1 MGTLGS
7 AAAVLD
13 EEEEEEEEKKRGAE
27 RLPPLLEDEEN
38 VSLADILCLREGG
51 LSEQELWAVCVECVC
66 SLQSIGLSPLF
77 HTLCVTP
84 DTLAFN
90 AHGNVCFMEQLNDDP
105 DGCFVPPEFD
115 KTGSTFEG
123 HMFSL
128 GSTLWAALDSV
139 SEAELQVEL
148 SEESRCLLKQM
159 QREKPEDRP
168 PIQDLVSQAEAVLGD
183 VSSAVICRKL
193 SSIGRRVLSIES
205 IAALQDG
212 WEKSSFQFLDLRASR
227 SNSMEHPAGDRT
239 MKRNY
244 SSDSYDGEELLL
256 RRRGLV
262 WSGGSAELSPDSRS
276 QNSSPVHRRSQER
289 RPGRA
294 RRALNRSCSVPDSN
308 NPPALSPPSHTPI
321 SMMMADLSEI
331 TEEEGWSGSL
341 RRTKPRDSD
350 SEGACETDQTEAA
363 GARSPPSS
371 EHGDTEVHSSNI
383 VNKSVLCLKEESQNQ
398 WISLRDLLSLSS
410 QPFSVSELW
419 ALCFTCLSTLQTY
432 IDLPDYLC
440 LDSVY
445 VGCEGEML
453 FLRPKNSASCDAFF
467 LAPEFQEHGI
477 VTEKACVYGVAAV
490 LWATAKFH
498 LSPDQKLAMPRKL
511 KRLLLEMA
519 KRTPIERPS
528 IEMAKKSCRDFLSRQ
543 GTNAESVWTQIIIRV
558 HQAFDG
564 NRDTEEWSS
573 PECAE
578 NPSDPHLGEVK
589 TGFVPLSSEG
599 RLEPVAGPV
608 PHHYPE
614 SSTSVR
620 LPEAFTSPATHFS
633 PIILTHHPQSELG
646 RSDEDITDERIL
658 RAPDEQEES
667 AAEDD
672 GTGGVFSASYSSSSS
687 CKTLVNSSPP
697 ATLQITNPETDDQP
711 NFPVLS
717 CANGICNNFLL
728 QQDPQTGRLTLLP
741 VQITVLQPI
750 TGSEPVKLSE
760 DSVRPESVCV
770 TPRDSSVSPE
780 SPVADIRVQPN
791 AAPRCMNPS
800 SCSPQR
806 CSSLEHVMEL
816 LTEEFALDG
825 VKDLAMGKY
834 IISLKSLQFE
844 TFCRAIT
851 EKFSDV
857 HWDQKQLCDLHR
869 LIKQH
874 SSGSLHALSSDSV
887 SDEQSSSEA
896 VKRAAAS
903 LQITRQSLT
912 GEENAHPDHNANLWP
927 SDRPATEENQLN
939 QIMKEPECKP
949 NELKYRETA
958 DGRNLEQ
965 TGSETRT
972 ACWRRDTQEMTSE
985 DDNKELSELMQC
997 GAPPDG
1003 GAGECVCDA
1012 EALEDSGGA
1021 RITPDSSELD
1031 MDDCDSLIS
1040 ERMLSVC
1047 SGPQRAPCGSW
1058 ALALYGDQ
1066 CFSPDVLEYTQKLS
1080 SHSQAPTLED
1090 KSQDPHFMQPEFLQ
1104 ELHQQLIIES
1114 RNLKKSRTFY
1124 HKLIQQERKNKGS
1137 DMKVMVS
1144 KVKQQFDELRAKVE
1158 FLQSVKKYLQV
1169 LSVDQWGLELSL
1181 LPSLVVC
1188 GDAPLELQHSDDPAL
1203 LHFLCE
1209 QRRGKGCPLVAATAR
1224 GLMAYLYARNAHAD
1238 GFVQQFF
1245 YTYRYFC
1252 TPEELLRFLMDKLNS
1267 SLGANEDPSSD
1278 TAKVYQRT
1286 LDLLHFWIEDAQLV
1300 DFSSSSSLLQTLD
1313 AFLTAE
1319 VAPVESR
1326 GAGLLATLQA
1336 SPMKRRIC
1344 VPSCALDASIS
1355 SPEDEEKLSVNSSI
1369 EDAARKSFQWRVS
1382 RVVEPQT
1389 VQCKE
1394 KVFSIAAALPRPCY
1408 TSLMN
1413 NSSLRSDERRPFS
1426 QSEHTPLHIAQQ
1438 LTLLEQEIFHD
1449 CHPVHFLNSRAHG
1462 VTENS
1467 GNISRCVSPSSSPL
1481 EGSGLLVSE
1490 VSGPWGPLQRLL
1502 THAHCVSNWV
1512 SAELVTCDSVKAQAA
1527 LLARFLS
1534 IGKFCYETRNFSTA
1548 LQILSGLEN
1557 VIVRQLPAWKQLSLK
1572 MCETLEELR
1581 AVQVFL
1587 KSDNLCLMEGEK
1599 DRRRPTLP
1607 DALILAIHIQQLEI
1621 GAFTVTSGAYKWP
1634 KLRNIARVVSQIQA
1648 FQERLYSYPPD
1659 LELQAYLR
1667 GRLARFGRSDIS
1679 LLASDNHI
1687 NFSQMPAAR
1696 RIHDTLR
1703 RVKASFQ

>member
-1 MGTLGS
+1 IYFINQGCIKLIKS
-7 AAAVLD
+7 D
-13 EEEEEEEEKKRGAE
+13 RK
-27 RLPPLLEDEEN
+27 DIYNEN

-90 AHGNVCFMEQLNDDP
+90 THGNVCFMEQLNDDP

-168 PIQDLVSQAEAVLGD
+168 RLQDIVSQAEAVLGD
-183 VSSAVICRKL
+183 VSPAVICRKL
-193 SSIGRRVLSIES
+193 SAIGRRVLSIES
-205 IAALQDG
+205 VAALQG
-212 WEKSSFQFLDLRASR
+212 VSSQLSR
-227 SNSMEHPAGDRT
+227 NAAHLMHCEGITR
-239 MKRNY
+239 
-244 SSDSYDGEELLL
+244 
-256 RRRGLV
+256 V
-262 WSGGSAELSPDSRS
+262 WSGPE
-276 QNSSPVHRRSQER
+276 V
-289 RPGRA
+289 RP
-294 RRALNRSCSVPDSN
+294 SF
-308 NPPALSPPSHTPI
+308 
-321 SMMMADLSEI
+321 
-331 TEEEGWSGSL
+331 
-341 RRTKPRDSD
+341 RRT
-350 SEGACETDQTEAA
+350 A
-363 GARSPPSS
+363 GLR
-371 EHGDTEVHSSNI
+371 T
-383 VNKSVLCLKEESQNQ
+383 
-398 WISLRDLLSLSS
+398 WISLRELLSLSA

-419 ALCFTCLSTLQTY
+419 ALCYMCLSTLQTY

-490 LWATAKFH
+490 LWATAKFN
-498 LSPDQKLAMPRKL
+498 LSPNQKLAMPRKL

-528 IEMAKKSCRDFLSRQ
+528 IEMAKKVRASTLLCFNCMLPIYYCLSHVFGVNLQ
-543 GTNAESVWTQIIIRV
+543 VCLCLLIS
-558 HQAFDG
+558 
-564 NRDTEEWSS
+564 
-573 PECAE
+573 
-578 NPSDPHLGEVK
+578 
-589 TGFVPLSSEG
+589 GFVPLASEG

-633 PIILTHHPQSELG
+633 PIILTHHPQS
-646 RSDEDITDERIL
+646 D
-658 RAPDEQEES
+658 

-672 GTGGVFSASYSSSSS
+672 GTSGVFSASYSSSSS
-687 CKTLVNSSPP
+687 SKTLVNSSPP
-697 ATLQITNPETDDQP
+697 ATLQITNQETDNQP
-711 NFPVLS
+711 NVPALS
-717 CANGICNNFLL
+717 CVNGICNNFLL

-741 VQITVLQPI
+741 VQIAVLQPI
-750 TGSEPVKLSE
+750 TGTDHFSSESPNKKPPKPSE
-760 DSVRPESVCV
+760 DSVRIESVCV
-770 TPRDSSVSPE
+770 THRDSTVSPE

-791 AAPRCMNPS
+791 SAPHCMNL
-800 SCSPQR
+800 SCSHSRQR
-806 CSSLEHVMEL
+806 GLCLQHVTEL
-816 LTEEFALDG
+816 LREEFAFDG
-825 VKDLAMGKY
+825 HLENGVQDLAMGKY
-834 IISLKSLQFE
+834 IFSLKTLQFE

-851 EKFSDV
+851 EKFSDL
-857 HWDQKQLCDLHR
+857 HWDQKLLCDLHR
-869 LIKQH
+869 LINQH
-874 SSGSLHALSSDSV
+874 SFCEHLSLSV
-887 SDEQSSSEA
+887 IELNEQ
-896 VKRAAAS
+896 
-903 LQITRQSLT
+903 
-912 GEENAHPDHNANLWP
+912 
-927 SDRPATEENQLN
+927 
-939 QIMKEPECKP
+939 M
-949 NELKYRETA
+949 EL
-958 DGRNLEQ
+958 
-965 TGSETRT
+965 
-972 ACWRRDTQEMTSE
+972 
-985 DDNKELSELMQC
+985 QC

-1031 MDDCDSLIS
+1031 MEDCDSLIS

-1047 SGPQRAPCGSW
+1047 SDPQRAPRGSSW
-1058 ALALYGDQ
+1058 ALALYGDE
-1066 CFSPDVLEYTQKLS
+1066 CFSPDVLEYAQKLS
-1080 SHSQAPTLED
+1080 SHSESPTLED
-1090 KSQDPHFMQPEFLQ
+1090 KSQ

-1114 RNLKKSRTFY
+1114 RNLKKTRTFY

-1169 LSVDQWGLELSL
+1169 LSVDQWGLALSL
-1181 LPSLVVC
+1181 LPSLAAC
-1188 GDAPLELQHSDDPAL
+1188 GAAPLELQHSEDPTL

-1224 GLMAYLYARNAHAD
+1224 GLIAYLNAHAE

-1252 TPEELLRFLMDKLNS
+1252 TPEELLQFLMDKFNS
-1267 SLGANEDPSSD
+1267 TLGANEDPSSD
-1278 TAKVYQRT
+1278 KAKVYQRT

-1313 AFLTAE
+1313 AFLT
-1319 VAPVESR
+1319 VAPVDSR

-1336 SPMKRRIC
+1336 SPRMRRVC
-1344 VPSCALDASIS
+1344 VPSCAFDASIS
-1355 SPEDEEKLSVNSSI
+1355 SPEDEEKLSVNSCRRSSI

-1408 TSLMN
+1408 TLYEGRITVSCMFTSHSL
-1413 NSSLRSDERRPFS
+1413 
-1426 QSEHTPLHIAQQ
+1426 
-1438 LTLLEQEIFHD
+1438 LLLQEIFHD

-1467 GNISRCVSPSSSPL
+1467 GNISRCASPASSPL
-1481 EGSGLLVSE
+1481 EGSGLLVSD
-1490 VSGPWGPLQRLL
+1490 VSGPRGPLQRLL
-1502 THAHCVSNWV
+1502 THADCVTNWV
-1512 SAELVTCDSVKAQAA
+1512 SAELVTCDSVKAQTA
-1527 LLARFLS
+1527 LLARFLAV
-1534 IGKFCYETRNFSTA
+1534 GKYCYETRNFATA
-1548 LQILSGLEN
+1548 MQILSGLEN

-1572 MCETLEELR
+1572 VCEALEELR

-1607 DALILAIHIQQLEI
+1607 DALILALHIQQLEI
-1621 GAFTVTSGAYKWP
+1621 GAFTMTSGAYKWP
-1634 KLRNIARVVSQIQA
+1634 KLRNIARVVSQIHA
-1648 FQERLYSYPPD
+1648 FQERLYPYPPD
-1659 LELQAYLR
+1659 PELQAYLR
-1667 GRLARFGRSDIS
+1667 GRLARFGRCDIP

>member
-1 MGTLGS
+1 MGTFGS
-7 AAAVLD
+7 AAVGLD
-13 EEEEEEEEKKRGAE
+13 EEEEEEKKRREVE

-38 VSLADILCLREGG
+38 VSLADILCLRDGG

-90 AHGNVCFMEQLNDDP
+90 THGNVCFMEQLNDDP

-115 KTGSTFEG
+115 KTGNTFEG

-128 GSTLWAALDSV
+128 GSTLWAALDYV

-168 PIQDLVSQAEAVLGD
+168 RLQDILSQAEAVLGD
-183 VSSAVICRKL
+183 VSPAVICRKL
-193 SSIGRRVLSIES
+193 SAIGRRVLSIES
-205 IAALQDG
+205 LAALQDG
-212 WEKSSFQFLDLRASR
+212 WEKSNFQFLDLKASR
-227 SNSMEHPAGDRT
+227 SNSTENPAGDRT
-239 MKRNY
+239 MMRNC

-256 RRRGLV
+256 KCRGLV
-262 WSGGSAELSPDSRS
+262 WSGGSAEPSPDSRS
-276 QNSSPVHRRSQER
+276 QNSSPEHRRSQER

-308 NPPALSPPSHTPI
+308 NPPALCPPSHAPI
-321 SMMMADLSEI
+321 SMMMTDLSEI
-331 TEEEGWSGSL
+331 TEEESWSGTL
-341 RRTKPRDSD
+341 RRPKPRGSD
-350 SEGACETDQTEAA
+350 SEGEEEPDACETDHTEAA
-363 GARSPPSS
+363 DARSPASS
-371 EHGDTEVHSSNI
+371 EDGGTQTDAEVHSSNL
-383 VNKSVLCLKEESQNQ
+383 VNKTVLCLNEESQNQ
-398 WISLRDLLSLSS
+398 WISLRELLSCSA
-410 QPFSVSELW
+410 QPFSVNELW
-419 ALCFTCLSTLQTY
+419 ALCYTCLSTLQTY

-490 LWATAKFH
+490 LWATAKFN
-498 LSPDQKLAMPRKL
+498 LSPNQKLAMPRKL

-528 IEMAKKSCRDFLSRQ
+528 IEMAKKSCRDYLSRQ
-543 GTNAESVWTQIIIRV
+543 GTNAESVWTQIISRV

-564 NRDTEEWSS
+564 NRDTEDWSS

-589 TGFVPLSSEG
+589 TGFVPLASEG

-633 PIILTHHPQSELG
+633 PIILTHHPQSELIVSG
-646 RSDEDITDERIL
+646 RSVEDIVKETIL
-658 RAPDEQEES
+658 REPDEQEES

-672 GTGGVFSASYSSSSS
+672 VFSAGYSSSSS
-687 CKTLVNSSPP
+687 CKTLVNSSPSE
-697 ATLQITNPETDDQP
+697 TLQITNQEKDDQP
-711 NFPVLS
+711 NFPALS

-728 QQDPQTGRLTLLP
+728 QQDPQTGCLTLLP

-750 TGSEPVKLSE
+750 TGADHFSSEPLNKKPPKPSE
-760 DSVRPESVCV
+760 DSMRNESVCV
-770 TPRDSSVSPE
+770 TRRDSAVSPE
-780 SPVADIRVQPN
+780 SPVADITVQPH
-791 AAPRCMNPS
+791 CMNLS
-800 SCSPQR
+800 SPQR
-806 CSSLEHVMEL
+806 CLCLQHVIEL
-816 LTEEFALDG
+816 LREQFAFDG
-825 VKDLAMGKY
+825 YLENGVQDLAMGKY
-834 IISLKSLQFE
+834 IFSLKTLQFE
-844 TFCRAIT
+844 SFCRAIT
-851 EKFSDV
+851 EKFSDLF
-857 HWDQKQLCDLHR
+857 WDQKLLCDLHR
-869 LIKQH
+869 LINQNSCRH
-874 SSGSLHALSSDSV
+874 V
-887 SDEQSSSEA
+887 SDEQPSSEA

-903 LQITRQSLT
+903 VQSARQCLSS
-912 GEENAHPDHNANLWP
+912 EENAHLDHNANLWP
-927 SDRPATEENQLN
+927 SDRPAPEDNQLN
-939 QIMKEPECKP
+939 EIKREP
-949 NELKYRETA
+949 LKYRETA
-958 DGRNLEQ
+958 DGQNLEH

-972 ACWRRDTQEMTSE
+972 ACWRRDAQEVTSE
-985 DDNKELSELMQC
+985 DDTKELNELMDLQS
-997 GAPPDG
+997 GVPPDG
-1003 GAGECVCDA
+1003 GVCDA
-1012 EALEDSGGA
+1012 EALEDGGGA
-1021 RITPDSSELD
+1021 RLTPDPSELD

-1040 ERMLSVC
+1040 ERTLSVC
-1047 SGPQRAPCGSW
+1047 SDPQRAPRGSSW
-1058 ALALYGDQ
+1058 ALALYGDD

-1080 SHSQAPTLED
+1080 SHSESPTLED
-1090 KSQDPHFMQPEFLQ
+1090 KSQ

-1114 RNLKKSRTFY
+1114 RNLKKTRTFY
-1124 HKLIQQERKNKGS
+1124 HKLIEQERKNKGS

-1158 FLQSVKKYLQV
+1158 FLQTVKKYLQV
-1169 LSVDQWGLELSL
+1169 LSVDQWGLALSL
-1181 LPSLVVC
+1181 LPSLAAC
-1188 GDAPLELQHSDDPAL
+1188 GAAPLELQHSDDPAL

-1209 QRRGKGCPLVAATAR
+1209 QRRGKGCPLVTATAR
-1224 GLMAYLYARNAHAD
+1224 GLMAYLYARNAHAE

-1252 TPEELLRFLMDKLNS
+1252 TSEELLWFLMDKFNS
-1267 SLGANEDPSSD
+1267 TMGANEDPSSD
-1278 TAKVYQRT
+1278 RAKVYQRT

-1300 DFSSSSSLLQTLD
+1300 DFSSSSSLLQTLHT
-1313 AFLTAE
+1313 FLTAE
-1319 VAPVESR
+1319 VAPVDSR
-1326 GAGLLATLQA
+1326 GAGLLATLQS
-1336 SPMKRRIC
+1336 SPRKRRVC
-1344 VPSCALDASIS
+1344 VPSCVFDTSI
-1355 SPEDEEKLSVNSSI
+1355 EEKLSVNSSCRRSSI
-1369 EDAARKSFQWRVS
+1369 EDAARKWRVL
-1382 RVVEPQT
+1382 RVLEPQT
-1389 VQCKE
+1389 VQSKE
-1394 KVFSIAAALPRPCY
+1394 KGFSIAAALPRPCY
-1408 TSLMN
+1408 ASLMSS
-1413 NSSLRSDERRPFS
+1413 SSLRSEERRPFS
-1426 QSEHTPLHIAQQ
+1426 QSEHTPLHITQQ

-1467 GNISRCVSPSSSPL
+1467 GNISRD
-1481 EGSGLLVSE
+1481 
-1490 VSGPWGPLQRLL
+1490 VSGPRGPLQRLL
-1502 THAHCVSNWV
+1502 THADCVANWV
-1512 SAELVTCDSVKAQAA
+1512 SAELVVCDSVKAQAA
-1527 LLARFLS
+1527 LLARFLAV
-1534 IGKFCYETRNFSTA
+1534 GKFCYETRNFATA

-1572 MCETLEELR
+1572 VCEALEELR
-1581 AVQVFL
+1581 ALQVFL

-1599 DRRRPTLP
+1599 SRRRPTLP
-1607 DALILAIHIQQLEI
+1607 DAHILAMHIQQLEI
-1621 GAFTVTSGAYKWP
+1621 GAFTMTSGVYKWP
-1634 KLRNIARVVSQIQA
+1634 KLRNIARVVSQIHA
-1648 FQERLYSYPPD
+1648 FQEHLYSYPPD

-1667 GRLARFGRSDIS
+1667 ERLARFGRCDIP
-1679 LLASDNHI
+1679 LLASDNNT
-1687 NFSQMPAAR
+1687 NFIQTPAAR

>member
-1 MGTLGS
+1 MCS
-7 AAAVLD
+7 H
-13 EEEEEEEEKKRGAE
+13 
-27 RLPPLLEDEEN
+27 PQEN

-90 AHGNVCFMEQLNDDP
+90 THGNVCFMEQLNDDP

-168 PIQDLVSQAEAVLGD
+168 RLQDIVSQAEAVLGD
-183 VSSAVICRKL
+183 VSPAVICRKL
-193 SSIGRRVLSIES
+193 SAIGRRVLSIES
-205 IAALQDG
+205 VAALQG
-212 WEKSSFQFLDLRASR
+212 
-227 SNSMEHPAGDRT
+227 
-239 MKRNY
+239 
-244 SSDSYDGEELLL
+244 
-256 RRRGLV
+256 V
-262 WSGGSAELSPDSRS
+262 
-276 QNSSPVHRRSQER
+276 
-289 RPGRA
+289 
-294 RRALNRSCSVPDSN
+294 
-308 NPPALSPPSHTPI
+308 
-321 SMMMADLSEI
+321 
-331 TEEEGWSGSL
+331 
-341 RRTKPRDSD
+341 
-350 SEGACETDQTEAA
+350 
-363 GARSPPSS
+363 
-371 EHGDTEVHSSNI
+371 
-383 VNKSVLCLKEESQNQ
+383 
-398 WISLRDLLSLSS
+398 SS
-410 QPFSVSELW
+410 QLCHNAAHLMLCEGITRLFELW
-419 ALCFTCLSTLQTY
+419 ALCYMCLSTLQTY
-432 IDLPDYLC
+432 IDLPGQSCTSKILC
-440 LDSVY
+440 FVFIYSVI
-445 VGCEGEML
+445 L
-453 FLRPKNSASCDAFF
+453 FILSFSASCDAFF

-490 LWATAKFH
+490 LWATAKFN
-498 LSPDQKLAMPRKL
+498 LSPNQKLAMPRKL

-528 IEMAKKSCRDFLSRQ
+528 IEMAKKVCLCLLIS
-543 GTNAESVWTQIIIRV
+543 
-558 HQAFDG
+558 
-564 NRDTEEWSS
+564 
-573 PECAE
+573 
-578 NPSDPHLGEVK
+578 
-589 TGFVPLSSEG
+589 GFVPLASEG

-633 PIILTHHPQSELG
+633 PIILTHHPQS
-646 RSDEDITDERIL
+646 D
-658 RAPDEQEES
+658 

-672 GTGGVFSASYSSSSS
+672 GTSGVFSASYSSSSS
-687 CKTLVNSSPP
+687 SKTLVNSSPP
-697 ATLQITNPETDDQP
+697 ATLQITNQETDNQP
-711 NFPVLS
+711 NVPALS
-717 CANGICNNFLL
+717 CVNGICNNFLL

-741 VQITVLQPI
+741 VQIAVLQPI
-750 TGSEPVKLSE
+750 TGTDHFSSESPNKKPPKPSE
-760 DSVRPESVCV
+760 DSVRIESVCV
-770 TPRDSSVSPE
+770 THRDSAVSPE
-780 SPVADIRVQPN
+780 SPVTDIIVQPN
-791 AAPRCMNPS
+791 SAPHCLNLSRS
-800 SCSPQR
+800 HSRQR
-806 CSSLEHVMEL
+806 GLCLQHVTEL
-816 LTEEFALDG
+816 LREEFAFDG
-825 VKDLAMGKY
+825 HLENRVQDLAMGKY
-834 IISLKSLQFE
+834 IFSLKTLQFE

-851 EKFSDV
+851 EKFSDL
-857 HWDQKQLCDLHR
+857 HWDQKLLCDLHR
-869 LIKQH
+869 LINQH
-874 SSGSLHALSSDSV
+874 SFCEHLSLSV
-887 SDEQSSSEA
+887 IELNEQ
-896 VKRAAAS
+896 
-903 LQITRQSLT
+903 
-912 GEENAHPDHNANLWP
+912 
-927 SDRPATEENQLN
+927 
-939 QIMKEPECKP
+939 M
-949 NELKYRETA
+949 EL
-958 DGRNLEQ
+958 
-965 TGSETRT
+965 
-972 ACWRRDTQEMTSE
+972 
-985 DDNKELSELMQC
+985 QC

-1021 RITPDSSELD
+1021 RITPDGSELD

-1047 SGPQRAPCGSW
+1047 SDPQRAPRGSSW
-1058 ALALYGDQ
+1058 ALALYGDE
-1066 CFSPDVLEYTQKLS
+1066 CFSPDVLEYAQKLS
-1080 SHSQAPTLED
+1080 SHSESPTLED
-1090 KSQDPHFMQPEFLQ
+1090 KSQ

-1114 RNLKKSRTFY
+1114 RNLKKTRTFY

-1169 LSVDQWGLELSL
+1169 LSVDQWGLALSL
-1181 LPSLVVC
+1181 LPSLAAC
-1188 GDAPLELQHSDDPAL
+1188 GAAPLELQHSEDPTL

-1224 GLMAYLYARNAHAD
+1224 GLIAYLYARNAHAE

-1252 TPEELLRFLMDKLNS
+1252 TPEELLQFLMDKFNS
-1267 SLGANEDPSSD
+1267 TLGANEDPSSD
-1278 TAKVYQRT
+1278 KAKVYQRT

-1313 AFLTAE
+1313 AFLT
-1319 VAPVESR
+1319 VAPVDSR

-1336 SPMKRRIC
+1336 SPRMRRVC
-1344 VPSCALDASIS
+1344 VPSCAFDASIS
-1355 SPEDEEKLSVNSSI
+1355 SPEDEEKLSVNSCRRSSI

-1408 TSLMN
+1408 TLYEGRITVSCMFTSHSLLFM
-1413 NSSLRSDERRPFS
+1413 
-1426 QSEHTPLHIAQQ
+1426 
-1438 LTLLEQEIFHD
+1438 QEIFHD

-1467 GNISRCVSPSSSPL
+1467 GNISRCASPASSPL
-1481 EGSGLLVSE
+1481 EGSGLLVSD
-1490 VSGPWGPLQRLL
+1490 VSGPRGPLQRLL
-1502 THAHCVSNWV
+1502 THADCVTNWV
-1512 SAELVTCDSVKAQAA
+1512 SAELVTCDSVKAQTA
-1527 LLARFLS
+1527 LLARFLAV
-1534 IGKFCYETRNFSTA
+1534 GKYCYETRNFATA
-1548 LQILSGLEN
+1548 MQILSGLEN

-1572 MCETLEELR
+1572 VCEALEELR

-1607 DALILAIHIQQLEI
+1607 DALILALHIQQLEI
-1621 GAFTVTSGAYKWP
+1621 GAFTMTSGAYKWP
-1634 KLRNIARVVSQIQA
+1634 KLRNIARVVSQIHA
-1648 FQERLYSYPPD
+1648 FQERLYPYPPD
-1659 LELQAYLR
+1659 PELQAYLR
-1667 GRLARFGRSDIS
+1667 GRLARFGRCDIP